1 MNEKKAPLK
10 HERLRALPDAEE
22 HASGNFQ
29 VESHSP
35 VVTTSVMQSYL
46 PLLLVFLSGIGFSIQ
61 SLFIKI
67 LTDQYSYSASFQ
79 IIFFRGLTQGV
90 LSTIFIY
97 TDPSRQDIKLFG
109 NTNSVRGLML
119 MRSLFGYGGI
129 AFAFLAVE
137 RLPMGDATTL
147 TMLSPM
153 FATLFSWYVLREQ
166 WRLGEMI
173 SSLVAVVGVCLV
185 GRPAFIFGQNEA
197 ADSTGVVYAL
207 LAAVFAGLAYTCVR
221 MLGTTS
227 KMPWAN
233 VCFAQAIGQAVLS
246 PPSLTLSGQT
256 FRFDMGLTVFG
267 LIFTAGFIGA
277 WSQISM
283 TIGMQ
288 REKSALAT
296 GMRMSDVL
304 FGFIWQA
311 LFTHEPVSS
320 LSIVGAMLV
329 TLSVVGLVLSKAYY
343 PQNMKNGSNITSD
356 INPTRDGEVYSVV
369 HMDSTH
375 EWAGNKSDLI
385 ANEEQSS
392 THTDKDVE
400 CTVHEVELRS

>member
-1 MNEKKAPLK
+1 
-10 HERLRALPDAEE
+10 
-22 HASGNFQ
+22 
-29 VESHSP
+29 
-35 VVTTSVMQSYL
+35 MQSYL
-46 PLLLVFLSGIGFSIQ
+46 PLFFVFLSGIGFSLQ

-67 LTDQYSYSASFQ
+67 LKDEFNYSASFQ
-79 IIFFRGLTQGV
+79 IIFFRGITQGL
-90 LSTIFIY
+90 LSTVFIY
-97 TDPSRQDIKLFG
+97 TDPLRQDIKLFG

-153 FATLFSWYVLREQ
+153 FATLFSWYVLSER
-166 WRLGEMI
+166 WRVGEML
-173 SSLVAVVGVCLV
+173 SSLLAIVGVCLV
-185 GRPAFIFGQNEA
+185 GRPAFIFGQDEA

-256 FRFDMGLTVFG
+256 FRLDMGWTVFG

-343 PQNMKNGSNITSD
+343 PALKSESNTTSA
-356 INPTRDGEVYSVV
+356 INPTQDGEVYSVV

-375 EWAGNKSDLI
+375 EWVQNKSDLI
-385 ANEEQSS
+385 ANEEPPQRID
-392 THTDKDVE
+392 THTDKEVE
-400 CTVHEVELRS
+400 CTAHEVE